1 VNQVNLGGDIIWE
14 LGALNDQSLLCSDPL
29 GRQLSL
35 LILELAD
42 GDQSSA
48 SSSELYRGLCSH
60 PGVQVLRERLGPD
73 VSVQGIERSL
83 MKARDGEVDTVLVWA
98 GPRALPT
105 SPVRPGAMSDVS
117 PDLWPS
123 VVIDVAERINLF
135 DHCFIAAAG
144 DMVNHRN
151 ARRLGFEDGFES
163 SMALDTL
170 VERLQRE
177 AALRDRNPGS
187 SPPCYL

>member
-1 VNQVNLGGDIIWE
+1 V
-14 LGALNDQSLLCSDPL
+14 
-29 GRQLSL
+29 
-35 LILELAD
+35 ILEFAAAD
-42 GDQSSA
+42 QTSA
-48 SSSELYRGLCSH
+48 ARSELYQGLCGH
-60 PGVQVLRERLGPD
+60 PGVHVLLERLGPD
-73 VSVQGIERSL
+73 VPVQQIERSL
-83 MKARDGEVDTVLVWA
+83 VKARDREVDTVLVWA
-98 GPRALPT
+98 GPRALPNT
-105 SPVRPGAMSDVS
+105 PTRPGAVTDVS

-144 DMVNHRN
+144 NKVSRRD

-163 SMALDTL
+163 SMPLGTL

>member
-1 VNQVNLGGDIIWE
+1 V
-14 LGALNDQSLLCSDPL
+14 LL
-29 GRQLSL
+29 
-35 LILELAD
+35 
-42 GDQSSA
+42 
-48 SSSELYRGLCSH
+48 
-60 PGVQVLRERLGPD
+60 ERLGPD
-73 VSVQGIERSL
+73 APVQEIERSL
-83 MKARDGEVDTVLVWA
+83 VKAREREVDTVLVWA

-105 SPVRPGAMSDVS
+105 IPTRPWEVSDVS
-117 PDLWPS
+117 ADLWPF

-144 DMVNHRN
+144 DKVNRRD
-151 ARRLGFEDGFES
+151 ARRLGFEDGFER
-163 SMALDTL
+163 SMPLGAL

>member
-1 VNQVNLGGDIIWE
+1 
-14 LGALNDQSLLCSDPL
+14 LNDHSLLSSTAL
-29 GRQLSL
+29 GRQINL
-35 LILELAD
+35 LILEVAAAD
-42 GDQSSA
+42 LSMA
-48 SSSELYRGLCSH
+48 SGSEFYRGLCGH
-60 PGVQVLRERLGPD
+60 PGVQVVLERLNPD
-73 VSVQGIERSL
+73 VPVQEIERSL
-83 MKARDGEVDTVLVWA
+83 AKAKESEADAVLVWA
-98 GPRALPT
+98 GRRALPT
-105 SPVRPGAMSDVS
+105 APTRPGTTSDVS
-117 PDLWPS
+117 ADLWPS

-144 DMVNHRN
+144 DEVNRRD

-163 SMALDTL
+163 SMPLDAL

>member
-1 VNQVNLGGDIIWE
+1 
-14 LGALNDQSLLCSDPL
+14 LNDHSLLYGAPP
-29 GRQLSL
+29 GRQISL
-35 LILELAD
+35 LILEFAAAD
-42 GDQSSA
+42 QASA
-48 SSSELYRGLCSH
+48 ERSELYLGLCGH
-60 PGVQVLRERLGPD
+60 PGVQVLLKRLDPD
-73 VSVQGIERSL
+73 VPVQEIERSL
-83 MKARDGEVDTVLVWA
+83 VQAREREVDTVLVWA

-105 SPVRPGAMSDVS
+105 TPTRPVAVSDVS

-144 DMVNHRN
+144 DNVTRPD

-163 SMALDTL
+163 SIPLGTL
-170 VERLQRE
+170 VERLRRE